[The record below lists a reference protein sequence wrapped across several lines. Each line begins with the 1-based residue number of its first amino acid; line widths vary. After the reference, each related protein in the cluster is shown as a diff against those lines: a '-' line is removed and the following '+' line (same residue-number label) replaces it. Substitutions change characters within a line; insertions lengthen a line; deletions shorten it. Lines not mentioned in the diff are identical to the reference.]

1 MTPSCTGMVL
11 DDIPLLVGLLRQ
23 LRLPEILESALGTHG
38 NTRLIMG
45 LDNGLALSVWLV
57 YLLSAGDHRKVVL
70 ADWVAQHAEILSFCF
85 ETPVTSADF
94 SDDRLST
101 LMIRLQQPACWEQ
114 VEIDFFSGLLK
125 VYDPGAERLHVDA
138 TTAYGYHDPH
148 GTGLMQMGY
157 AKSGMPTGLAQV
169 KLMGA
174 TTSRGQLVAC
184 TVVPGNTSDS
194 PLYIP
199 LIQRVRRQLGTGRL
213 YVGDCKMATLPTRED
228 LVAHGDTYIVP
239 LSRTETGGNPTE
251 WLRNPEVEWQQT
263 TLLWRQAMDPE
274 KTALLGGVWETTRTV
289 TRPTRS
295 WQERVLI
302 VYSRPLAKKQAETLA
317 GHLAKAT
324 QAILALTPPP
334 KRGRPQFHEGD
345 KLDIAIKTIL
355 KREGV
360 EDVLKVTYQAEEGS
374 KRKAGRLVITAVT
387 QEKVV
392 LAARREILGWRV
404 LVTNEPK
411 EKLAATDV
419 LLDYREEYVVERF
432 FHVLKDQPVGLR
444 PFWVRTDKQIRGIA
458 YFLTIAARV
467 MTYMEHRLQDTLVE
481 QEEKLAGLHPG
492 QSHLKTDHPTAK
504 RVLETFARIHPLRIG
519 ISTPMGEIYQ
529 IVNLTPLL
537 SQIVKLLGLPED
549 VYTRLDDTS

>member
-1 MTPSCTGMVL
+1 M
-11 DDIPLLVGLLRQ
+11 
-23 LRLPEILESALGTHG
+23 
-38 NTRLIMG
+38 
-45 LDNGLALSVWLV
+45 
-57 YLLSAGDHRKVVL
+57 
-70 ADWVAQHAEILSFCF
+70 
-85 ETPVTSADF
+85 
-94 SDDRLST
+94 
-101 LMIRLQQPACWEQ
+101 
-114 VEIDFFSGLLK
+114 
-125 VYDPGAERLHVDA
+125 
-138 TTAYGYHDPH
+138 
-148 GTGLMQMGY
+148 
-157 AKSGMPTGLAQV
+157 
-169 KLMGA
+169 
-174 TTSRGQLVAC
+174 
-184 TVVPGNTSDS
+184 
-194 PLYIP
+194 
-199 LIQRVRRQLGTGRL
+199 
-213 YVGDCKMATLPTRED
+213 
-228 LVAHGDTYIVP
+228 
-239 LSRTETGGNPTE
+239 
-251 WLRNPEVEWQQT
+251 
-263 TLLWRQAMDPE
+263 
-274 KTALLGGVWETTRTV
+274 
-289 TRPTRS
+289 
-295 WQERVLI
+295 I

-345 KLDIAIKTIL
+345 KLDIA
-355 KREGV
+355 
-360 EDVLKVTYQAEEGS
+360 
-374 KRKAGRLVITAVT
+374 
-387 QEKVV
+387 
-392 LAARREILGWRV
+392 ILGWRV